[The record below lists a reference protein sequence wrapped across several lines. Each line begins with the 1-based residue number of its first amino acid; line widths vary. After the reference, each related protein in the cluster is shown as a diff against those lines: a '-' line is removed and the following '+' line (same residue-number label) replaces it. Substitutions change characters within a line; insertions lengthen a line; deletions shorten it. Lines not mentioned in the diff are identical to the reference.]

1 MLRIH
6 NIIVVIDKLVDLCN
20 ENLSECSL
28 CNISGEQVI
37 FGRICGYG
45 PLWSLGHPQVFFQAK
60 FSDLDS
66 VEMSNEPL
74 HDSSGDQLLPNVA
87 PGSITKVN
95 RFFKFGPILVFLK
108 LS

>member
-1 MLRIH
+1 M
-6 NIIVVIDKLVDLCN
+6 CN

-28 CNISGEQVI
+28 YNISGEQVI

-60 FSDLDS
+60 FADLDS

-74 HDSSGDQLLPNVA
+74 HDSSGDQLLPDVA
-87 PGSITKVN
+87 PGSITKV
-95 RFFKFGPILVFLK
+95 RCFLVWPDFGIFKAFLGLHEGL
-108 LS
+108 LSSDTRK